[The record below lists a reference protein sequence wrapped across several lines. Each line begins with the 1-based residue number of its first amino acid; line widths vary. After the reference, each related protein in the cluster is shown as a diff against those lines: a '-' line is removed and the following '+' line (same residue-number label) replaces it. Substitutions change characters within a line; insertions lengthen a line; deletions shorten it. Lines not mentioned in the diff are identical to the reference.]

1 MPPKALSRFTERGAA
16 RLSVEGLTLSRDT
29 VTDERAL
36 PLETFHS
43 GVRTPET
50 AKSKN
55 TVLHRAD
62 GVPVRTHGPCSG
74 RLAEANGCAT
84 EP

>member
-43 GVRTPET
+43 GVR
-50 AKSKN
+50 
-55 TVLHRAD
+55 RQQ
-62 GVPVRTHGPCSG
+62 
-74 RLAEANGCAT
+74 
-84 EP
+84 